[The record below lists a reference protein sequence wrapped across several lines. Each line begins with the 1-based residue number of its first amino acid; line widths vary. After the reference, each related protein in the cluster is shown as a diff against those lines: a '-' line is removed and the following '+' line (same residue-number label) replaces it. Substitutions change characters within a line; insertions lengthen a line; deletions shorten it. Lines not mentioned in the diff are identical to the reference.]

1 MSGPTDSAADF
12 RLRMIPAGVWALGL
26 VSLFKN
32 YSFELAHSLRP
43 VFLITGLGASALSLG
58 FIEGIAE
65 ATAAVTKVYSGLLS
79 DRLGKRKVLTVAGYG
94 LAVLSE
100 PLFPL
105 AAAV

>member
-1 MSGPTDSAADF
+1 MSGPPDSAADF

-26 VSLFKN
+26 VSLFMD
-32 YSFELAHSLRP
+32 YSSELVHSQRP
-43 VFLITGLGASALSLG
+43 VFLITGLGASALSLD

-65 ATAAVTKVYSGLLS
+65 ATAAVTKVFFLS
-79 DRLGKRKVLTVAGYG
+79 DRLGKRKALTVSGYG
-94 LAVLSE
+94 LAVLSK